1 MTQSLF
7 VRTLLFAL
15 IAIMIS
21 SCRSDE
27 APQPPVDGKIS
38 TDQQLFT
45 LISQTQPYSSY
56 TLFPNADSVTQG
68 TLNGSNAHQPM
79 VRVSMNAV
87 ALNALQN
94 DTLPA
99 GSSFPDGSII
109 FKQIRT
115 GGQTTLFAVIYKD
128 RSNSLAANGW
138 LWAEYAPNGNVA
150 YSIDRG
156 GSGCFSCHARE
167 QGPQN
172 DFVRTFERQH

>member
-1 MTQSLF
+1 MIRSLF
-7 VRTLLFAL
+7 VRTLLL
-15 IAIMIS
+15 IPIASVIF
-21 SCRSDE
+21 SCKSDE
-27 APQPPVDGKIS
+27 SPQPPVNAKIS

-68 TLNGSNAHQPM
+68 TINGSNAHQPI
-79 VRVSMNAV
+79 VRVSMNA
-87 ALNALQN
+87 AAFNALQN

-128 RSNSLAANGW
+128 RSNPLAANGW

-156 GSGCFSCHARE
+156 GSGCISCHSRE